1 LKRKVLRD
9 FGFEA
14 IAQVLI
20 ESGME
25 TKLAQHRA
33 KDYAIAV
40 QGVLILTQGFD
51 EEM

>member
-1 LKRKVLRD
+1 LDRKILR
-9 FGFEA
+9 GFAFNSEA

-25 TKLAQHRA
+25 AKLAQHRG
-33 KDYAIAV
+33 KDYAIALQGV
-40 QGVLILTQGFD
+40 QGLD

>member
-1 LKRKVLRD
+1 MLRD
-9 FGFEA
+9 FRFET

-20 ESGME
+20 ESGIE
-25 TKLAQHRA
+25 AKLAQNRA

-40 QGVLILTQGFD
+40 QGVLILTQAFD

>member
-1 LKRKVLRD
+1 LRD
-9 FGFEA
+9 FGFELEA

-25 TKLAQHRA
+25 TKLAQHRG

-40 QGVLILTQGFD
+40 QGVPIPAQGLD

>member
-1 LKRKVLRD
+1 LFAILLHKLIR
-9 FGFEA
+9 A

-33 KDYAIAV
+33 YDYAIAV
-40 QGVLILTQGFD
+40 QGSLTPAQALN